1 MRGREK
7 HGGNRVGEMT
17 TATPSAILPQAT
29 RALLRV
35 TVQSEGRR
43 LDVGVPA
50 QLPLIELMPG
60 FARSLGVLD
69 HTMTHAG
76 YALQRADGTR
86 LDPGRSAAEQ
96 NVVDGELLTLARGVL
111 LAEPRVYDD
120 IVEAVLDATADQHRP
135 WTPKDNARTALAASL
150 SLLGLCAVLLLAGTR
165 GLGAGALIAAGGSVL
180 LLVTAT
186 VIARLGQHE
195 AGQGLGLAAAAFG
208 ALTGYLFVPAGQTLW
223 GWPLATA
230 GLGALLTGSLALA
243 LGREGREV
251 HLVPV
256 ALGAAIG
263 ATGALAALLPEH
275 GVAVLT
281 LMLAVVITLGNS
293 LPWLALSST
302 RIRVISPQS
311 DLEVFDTPQPIDSD
325 DVRRRAA
332 AGHRTLIAL
341 RIALGLAALA
351 VTPLVAAQNPA
362 GALLCGLGFLG
373 MMFPAR
379 QSFARAE
386 VIAVMGLGTA
396 GIAATGITASL
407 ALPGIRL
414 PLLIV
419 LISAAVIVVT
429 ITLLDPRARLRLA
442 RLADGAEV
450 AILAVLLP
458 LGVIAAG
465 LT

>member
-1 MRGREK
+1 
-7 HGGNRVGEMT
+7 MT
-17 TATPSAILPQAT
+17 TATPSMPLSKAT

-186 VIARLGQHE
+186 VITRLGQHE

-230 GLGALLTGSLALA
+230 GLGALLIGSLALA

-386 VIAVMGLGTA
+386 VIAIMGLGTA

>member
-230 GLGALLTGSLALA
+230 GLGALLIGSLALA

>member
-1 MRGREK
+1 MGK
-7 HGGNRVGEMT
+7 TT
-17 TATPSAILPQAT
+17 TATPSAMLPQAT

-96 NVVDGELLTLARGVL
+96 NIVDGELLTLARGVL

-150 SLLGLCAVLLLAGTR
+150 SLLGLCALLLLAGNR

-230 GLGALLTGSLALA
+230 GLGALLLGGLAFA

-256 ALGAAIG
+256 ALGAATG
-263 ATGALAALLPEH
+263 VTGALAALLPEH
-275 GVAVLT
+275 RVAVLT

-302 RIRVISPQS
+302 RLRVISPQN

-373 MMFPAR
+373 VMFPAR

-414 PLLIV
+414 PLLVV

>member
-1 MRGREK
+1 MSET
-7 HGGNRVGEMT
+7 T

-230 GLGALLTGSLALA
+230 GLGALLIGSLALA

>member
-1 MRGREK
+1 M
-7 HGGNRVGEMT
+7 
-17 TATPSAILPQAT
+17 LPQAT

-180 LLVTAT
+180 LVVTAT

-230 GLGALLTGSLALA
+230 GLGALLIGSLALA

-263 ATGALAALLPEH
+263 ATGALAALLPGH

>member
-1 MRGREK
+1 MSET
-7 HGGNRVGEMT
+7 T
-17 TATPSAILPQAT
+17 TATHSAILPQAT

-186 VIARLGQHE
+186 VITRLGQHE

-230 GLGALLTGSLALA
+230 GLGALLIGSLALA

>member
-1 MRGREK
+1 
-7 HGGNRVGEMT
+7 MT

-96 NVVDGELLTLARGVL
+96 NVVDGDLLTLARGVL

-230 GLGALLTGSLALA
+230 GLGALLIGSLALA

>member
-1 MRGREK
+1 VSET
-7 HGGNRVGEMT
+7 T
-17 TATPSAILPQAT
+17 TATPSPALTTAT

-69 HTMTHAG
+69 HTMTHTG

-96 NVVDGELLTLARGVL
+96 NIVDGELLTLARGVL

-208 ALTGYLFVPAGQTLW
+208 ALTGYLFVPAGHTLW

-230 GLGALLTGSLALA
+230 GLGALLIGGLALA

-263 ATGALAALLPEH
+263 ATGALAGLLPEH
-275 GVAVLT
+275 RVAVLT

-302 RIRVISPQS
+302 RIRVISPQN

-341 RIALGLAALA
+341 RIAHGLAALA
-351 VTPLVAAQNPA
+351 VTPLVAAQNPT

-407 ALPGIRL
+407 ALAGIRL
-414 PLLIV
+414 PLLVV

-442 RLADGAEV
+442 RLADGVEV
-450 AILAVLLP
+450 SILAVLLP

>member
-1 MRGREK
+1 
-7 HGGNRVGEMT
+7 MT

-86 LDPGRSAAEQ
+86 LDPGRNAAEQ
-96 NVVDGELLTLARGVL
+96 NVVDGELLMLARGVL

-230 GLGALLTGSLALA
+230 GLGALLIGSLALA

>member
-1 MRGREK
+1 
-7 HGGNRVGEMT
+7 MT

-86 LDPGRSAAEQ
+86 LDPGRNAAEQ
-96 NVVDGELLTLARGVL
+96 NVVDGELLMLARGVL

-230 GLGALLTGSLALA
+230 GLGALLIGSLALA

-311 DLEVFDTPQPIDSD
+311 DLEVFDAPQPIDSD

>member
-230 GLGALLTGSLALA
+230 GLGALLIGSLALA

-263 ATGALAALLPEH
+263 ATGALAALLPGH

>member
-1 MRGREK
+1 
-7 HGGNRVGEMT
+7 MT

-230 GLGALLTGSLALA
+230 GLGALLIGSLALA

-414 PLLIV
+414 PLLV
-419 LISAAVIVVT
+419 LLISAAVIVVT

>member
-1 MRGREK
+1 MGK
-7 HGGNRVGEMT
+7 TT
-17 TATPSAILPQAT
+17 TATPSAILPHAT

-43 LDVGVPA
+43 LDVGMPA

-60 FARSLGVLD
+60 FARTLGVLD

-195 AGQGLGLAAAAFG
+195 AGQGLGLAAAVFG

-230 GLGALLTGSLALA
+230 GLGALLIGSLALA

-386 VIAVMGLGTA
+386 VIAIMGLGTA
-396 GIAATGITASL
+396 GITATGITASL

>member
-1 MRGREK
+1 
-7 HGGNRVGEMT
+7 MT
-17 TATPSAILPQAT
+17 TATPSARLPQAT

-180 LLVTAT
+180 LVVTAT

-230 GLGALLTGSLALA
+230 GLGALLIGSLALA

-263 ATGALAALLPEH
+263 ATGALAALLPGH

>member
-1 MRGREK
+1 
-7 HGGNRVGEMT
+7 MT
-17 TATPSAILPQAT
+17 TATPSAILSQAT

-208 ALTGYLFVPAGQTLW
+208 ALTGYLFVPA
-223 GWPLATA
+223 
-230 GLGALLTGSLALA
+230 ALLIGSLALA

-373 MMFPAR
+373 MMFPSR

>member
-1 MRGREK
+1 MSET
-7 HGGNRVGEMT
+7 T

-186 VIARLGQHE
+186 VITRLGQHE

-230 GLGALLTGSLALA
+230 GLGALLIGSLALA

>member
-1 MRGREK
+1 
-7 HGGNRVGEMT
+7 MT

-230 GLGALLTGSLALA
+230 GLGALLIGSLALA

>member
-1 MRGREK
+1 MPLSK
-7 HGGNRVGEMT
+7 
-17 TATPSAILPQAT
+17 AT

-96 NVVDGELLTLARGVL
+96 NIVDGELLTLARGVL

-230 GLGALLTGSLALA
+230 GLGALLIGSLALA